1 MNSYKGF
8 GVSALVFVVFFLG
21 FAGIGHADEL
31 VLRYIDGSS
40 QRVRLDKPAD
50 AIKSIE
56 FIDARKPIGHD
67 EFTPMSIRIVA
78 GTYGRNCGAVYG
90 NATDHLASICD
101 GRPVCEYIVDV
112 NALGDPARECSKDFV
127 AEWRCGNS
135 PERATVVASPEA
147 GGGKRLLLRCPIR

>member
-1 MNSYKGF
+1 MISCKR
-8 GVSALVFVVFFLG
+8 FVVCTFVLAVSFLG
-21 FAGIGHADEL
+21 LFGTGYADEL

-40 QRVRLDKPAD
+40 QRVRLDRPAD

-56 FIDARKPIGHD
+56 FIDARKPVGRE
-67 EFTPMSIRIVA
+67 EFSPMSIRVVA

-101 GRPVCEYIVDV
+101 GRPACEYIVDV
-112 NALGDPARECSKDFV
+112 NALGDPARECAKDFV

-135 PERATVVASPEA
+135 QERATVVASPEA
-147 GGGKRLLLRCPIR
+147 GAGKRLLLRCPIR